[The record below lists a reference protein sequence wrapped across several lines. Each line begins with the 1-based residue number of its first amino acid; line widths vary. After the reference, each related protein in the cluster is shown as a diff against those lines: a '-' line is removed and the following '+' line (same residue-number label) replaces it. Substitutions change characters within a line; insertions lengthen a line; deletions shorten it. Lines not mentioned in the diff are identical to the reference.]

1 MCSVFKVKIL
11 HLFALSRTQAA
22 SPEMKRRKE
31 EGRDLSFLQV
41 KNKDGRDS
49 LFVDLGK
56 GNQIFK
62 NYYVLFLCVKICI
75 YTISL
80 HVPWLFISTHRCLYK
95 EQKFPSVQV
104 V

>member
-41 KNKDGRDS
+41 KSKDGRDS
-49 LFVDLGK
+49 LFVDLGE

-62 NYYVLFLCVKICI
+62 NYYVLFLCVKDMH
-75 YTISL
+75 L
-80 HVPWLFISTHRCLYK
+80 HN
-95 EQKFPSVQV
+95 FPSRTVAFYFNT
-104 V
+104 

>member
-41 KNKDGRDS
+41 KSKDGRDS
-49 LFVDLGK
+49 LFVDLGE

-62 NYYVLFLCVKICI
+62 NYVLFFMCKDMH
-75 YTISL
+75 L
-80 HVPWLFISTHRCLYK
+80 HN
-95 EQKFPSVQV
+95 FPSRAVAFYFNT
-104 V
+104 